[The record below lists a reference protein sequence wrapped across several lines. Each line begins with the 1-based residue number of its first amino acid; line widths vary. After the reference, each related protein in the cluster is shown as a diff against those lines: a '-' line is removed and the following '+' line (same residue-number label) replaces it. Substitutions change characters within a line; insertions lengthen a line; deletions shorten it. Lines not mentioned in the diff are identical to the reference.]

1 MSGSDEYRDNAL
13 AGRIGMNPPRIV
25 ILMAVYQ
32 GARFLQAQ
40 LDSIAVQSYRYWS
53 LIASDDGSTD
63 GSREILARFAAQN
76 PGRITLIDGPKKGA
90 TQNFLHLLLQAPEGH
105 YISFC
110 DQDDW
115 WLPDKLSRAVAML
128 QPVQGP
134 AHYAARTLICDED
147 LRPLTGSRYFLRP
160 FRFQNALIQACMAG
174 NTSIFNE
181 QAARILRAGARAA
194 ADAGVTAHDWWAYQ
208 LMSGSAAQIIRDD
221 SPALLYRQHGRSEMG
236 RNDTARALVR
246 RLGLLAD
253 GNFGG
258 WLSANHQALTA
269 ASSLTEENRRI
280 LQEFGAALHLPGPK
294 AAQVF
299 RRLGLYRHT
308 APGTA
313 AFYAAAAAGRLRQPR
328 GNNPD
333 R

>member
-1 MSGSDEYRDNAL
+1 MSGSDKYRRMP
-13 AGRIGMNPPRIV
+13 AGRTGTGPPRIV

-40 LDSIAVQSYRYWS
+40 LDSIALQTYRHWS

-63 GSREILARFAAQN
+63 GSREILAGFSAN
-76 PGRITLIDGPKKGA
+76 YPGRVTLIEGPKGGA
-90 TQNFLHLLLQAPEGH
+90 TQNFLHLLQQAPEGH

-128 QPVQGP
+128 QSVQGP
-134 AHYAARTLICDED
+134 GHYAARTLICDED
-147 LRPLTGSRYFLRP
+147 LHPLTGSRYFARP
-160 FRFQNALIQACMAG
+160 FGFRNALIQACMAG

-181 QAARILRAGARAA
+181 PAARILRAGAGAA
-194 ADAGVTAHDWWAYQ
+194 AEAGVTAHDWWAYQ

-221 SPALLYRQHGRSEMG
+221 SPALLYRQHEQSEMG
-236 RNDTARALVR
+236 RNDTARALIR

-253 GNFGG
+253 GNFGC

-269 ASSLTEENRRI
+269 APSLTDENRRI
-280 LQEFGAALHLPGPK
+280 LQEFGAALHLPGPR
-294 AAQVF
+294 AARVF

-308 APGTA
+308 VPGTA
-313 AFYAAAAAGRLRQPR
+313 AFYAAAAAGRLRQS
-328 GNNPD
+328 GGSSPD